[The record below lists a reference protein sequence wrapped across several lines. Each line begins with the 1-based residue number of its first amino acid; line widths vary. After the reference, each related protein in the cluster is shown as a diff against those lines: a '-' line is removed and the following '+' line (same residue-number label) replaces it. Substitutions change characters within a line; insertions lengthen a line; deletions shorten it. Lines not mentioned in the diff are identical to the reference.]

1 MAPSL
6 AVLTVMIGRLSEP
19 ESWKGGAG
27 GRGAPGPSAE
37 LFNQQK
43 RAGTA
48 ALPTVTPSQIRNMEG
63 YLKGGEVPK
72 SSPPESFEPLT
83 LCGGHI
89 KFRCAVLFFGGKRR
103 L

>member
-1 MAPSL
+1 MHKAPSF
-6 AVLTVMIGRLSEP
+6 AVLTVMTGRLLEP
-19 ESWKGGAG
+19 ENWNGEEVREG
-27 GRGAPGPSAE
+27 GPSAE

-48 ALPTVTPSQIRNMEG
+48 ALPTVTPSRIRNMEG

-83 LCGGHI
+83 L
-89 KFRCAVLFFGGKRR
+89 FGGT
-103 L
+103 

>member
-1 MAPSL
+1 M
-6 AVLTVMIGRLSEP
+6 GRRR
-19 ESWKGGAG
+19 GGE
-27 GRGAPGPSAE
+27 GAPGPSAE

-89 KFRCAVLFFGGKRR
+89 KFSGAVLFFGGKRR

>member
-1 MAPSL
+1 MKVHMAPSL
-6 AVLTVMIGRLSEP
+6 AVLTVMIGRLLEP
-19 ESWKGGAG
+19 ESWNGEGGT
-27 GRGAPGPSAE
+27 GPSAE

-83 LCGGHI
+83 LCGGT
-89 KFRCAVLFFGGKRR
+89 
-103 L
+103 